1 MEKEIELKGGC
12 MPGECIDI
20 PKILFEDETF
30 SKLSV
35 DARILYALL
44 LERMNSNA
52 AMNGWTDEEGI
63 RYVIYPKK
71 EMIQDLNATRTRVE
85 KALDE
90 LYENG
95 EMIVVK
101 QSSPGKANRI
111 YVKDITD
118 LKQTKETTAM
128 STPEELKDIKE
139 NSGEEYTEGKA
150 PETNVEED
158 AEKKQF
164 SERLAMMEGGLLCM
178 KCEAEDCPD
187 RNKYMAGMAVAVLEE
202 LVTRDWNPKDGV
214 TFKSGNPIYLPALSG
229 DPAEGIRKKT
239 VHMSEEEYYY
249 DMSMDM
255 RKVLGDA
262 KDYLSFSPKQ
272 RRFIDMKG
280 RGFLNARDKIDK
292 ARINEYA
299 GEDGMQLALFLL
311 YMEQDMEKDLTD
323 FYIWLDQLRSA
334 GDYKT
339 ITIAIRTL
347 LYLVYGKNAEE
358 HIYDMTCGN
367 KKVKRIY
374 MKMLL
379 GHMEEICEAGTNTE
393 E

>member
-1 MEKEIELKGGC
+1 MENKIEVKGGC

-35 DARILYALL
+35 DARVLYALL
-44 LERMNSNA
+44 LERMNSSA
-52 AMNGWTDEEGI
+52 AMNGWTDEEGV

-71 EMIQDLNATRTRVE
+71 EMIQNLNANRSRVDR
-85 KALDE
+85 ALDE
-90 LYENG
+90 LYKNG

-111 YVKDITD
+111 YVKDITN
-118 LKQTKETTAM
+118 LKQTKEPTGM
-128 STPEELKDIKE
+128 SKPEELKNIKE
-139 NSGEEYTEGKA
+139 NAGEKNTEG
-150 PETNVEED
+150 EVSENNVEED
-158 AEKKQF
+158 AERKQILEKF
-164 SERLAMMEGGLLCM
+164 AAVEDGLLCM
-178 KCEAEDCPD
+178 KCNEKDCPD
-187 RNKYMAGMAVAVLEE
+187 RNSHMSGMFAAMFEE
-202 LVTRDWNPKDGV
+202 LASRDWNLKEGV
-214 TFKSGNPIYLPALSG
+214 TFEGGNLIFVPAVSG
-229 DPAEGIRKKT
+229 DSDEGIRKKAG
-239 VHMSEEEYYY
+239 HMSEEEYYR
-249 DMSMDM
+249 DMAMDM
-255 RKVLGDA
+255 KKVLGDA

-292 ARINEYA
+292 NRISEYA

-339 ITIAIRTL
+339 ITIVISTL

-367 KKVKRIY
+367 KKVKKIY

-379 GHMEEICEAGTNTE
+379 GHMEEICEAEMNTE